1 MKKIK
6 TSYKKPAALPV
17 VLPELMELISISD
30 TGYGD
35 PSTGRAKEVEEVEE
49 EPEKIE
55 TGIPTR
61 FHNIWEEEE

>member
-1 MKKIK
+1 MNK
-6 TSYKKPAALPV
+6 TKASYKKPAALSV

-35 PSTGRAKEVEEVEE
+35 PSSGRAKEVEE